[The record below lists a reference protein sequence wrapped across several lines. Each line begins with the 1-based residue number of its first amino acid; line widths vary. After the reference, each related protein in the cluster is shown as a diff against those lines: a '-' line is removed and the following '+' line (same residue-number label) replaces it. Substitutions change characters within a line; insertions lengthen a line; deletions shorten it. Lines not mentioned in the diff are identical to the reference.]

1 MPSTVHIHIGQTY
14 VYLRESSC
22 TWCDPCKGATEAC
35 KGFKRQQGCT
45 ALPAPLGGRHSYPKL
60 LPPSPCPRACGDAE
74 RQHKI
79 LAGSPCMA
87 SPLLNAGQAAA
98 GSCRRAKGRAGL
110 PSGSTDLP
118 RAEIALD
125 YCPSPFGLG
134 FPFFLPS
141 LQPGGAANS
150 CVGREKR
157 DFVTLPCLE

>member
-1 MPSTVHIHIGQTY
+1 M
-14 VYLRESSC
+14 YLRASSS

-35 KGFKRQQGCT
+35 KGCKRQQGCT
-45 ALPAPLGGRHSYPKL
+45 ALPAPLGGRHWYPKL

-118 RAEIALD
+118 RAEIALHH
-125 YCPSPFGLG
+125 SVLASLSSFLLSNQEEQQTLAWAGKNGILLPFRVW
-134 FPFFLPS
+134 S
-141 LQPGGAANS
+141 
-150 CVGREKR
+150 EY
-157 DFVTLPCLE
+157 